1 MCVLGYI
8 GMCVYIAINI
18 CVNMY
23 IYTCN
28 CVYINPQI
36 SLRTPVVE
44 IIYLTVELESQS
56 GM

>member
-1 MCVLGYI
+1 MLGYI

-18 CVNMY
+18 YVNMY
-23 IYTCN
+23 IYTYN
-28 CVYINPQI
+28 CVYINPRI

-44 IIYLTVELESQS
+44 IIYLTVELESQN